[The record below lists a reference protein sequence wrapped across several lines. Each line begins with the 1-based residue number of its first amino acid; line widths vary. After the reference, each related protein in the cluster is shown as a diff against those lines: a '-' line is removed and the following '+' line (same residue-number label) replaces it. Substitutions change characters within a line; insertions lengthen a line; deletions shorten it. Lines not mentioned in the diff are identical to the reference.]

1 MPDDM
6 RVTVSESDTWRRTL
20 EVEVPDDDVRR
31 RFESAY
37 KNYSKSL
44 NLPGFRKGKIPVNL
58 VKKRFG
64 KAIQGEVLQE
74 VIQEYYREASRS
86 EGMTP
91 ISEATIEE
99 VNYEEGQPLKF
110 TASVDVKPEIVVQDY
125 RGMKTTRPVFEVADA
140 DVEEQLQR
148 VREQYAT
155 EQEVDRPAELGDVIV
170 ADLQELDENGL
181 PIIGRKQEERPF
193 HIGGRNA
200 DHDLDNQL
208 VGISTGETRQ
218 VRLTHTGE
226 TEHEA
231 HAEGAQHQE
240 GREIRMMFSA
250 REIRER
256 TLPEPDDEFARDQG
270 QFESLDE
277 FKAQIRTDLRAQA
290 DFASRRYLEGHI
302 VDELIRKNAFDLP
315 ETMIENALDTLVENH
330 KKEHEGHDHDIDEEA
345 IRRESREGT
354 IRGLKR
360 HLLLEAIQK
369 QEDLVVE
376 AADVDRQLD
385 VMSRQYN
392 TEREQLR
399 QILKRSD
406 QIERIESN
414 LLTEKTFDFLI
425 EHAEVEDVEAK

>member
-1 MPDDM
+1 MK
-6 RVTVSESDTWRRTL
+6 VTVSESDAWRRTL
-20 EVEVPDDDVRR
+20 EVEVPGEDVRR
-31 RFESAY
+31 RFETAY

-44 NLPGFRKGKIPVNL
+44 NLPGFRKGKIPVSL

-74 VIQEYYREASRS
+74 VMQECYREASRS
-86 EGMTP
+86 EGLTP
-91 ISEATIEE
+91 ISEATIED

-110 TASVDVKPEIVVQDY
+110 TASVDVKPEIVAQDY
-125 RGMKTTRPVFEVADA
+125 RGLKTTRPVFKVTDA

-148 VREQYAT
+148 VQEQNAT
-155 EQEVDRPAELGDVIV
+155 EQEVDRPAELGDVVV
-170 ADLQELDENGL
+170 ADLQELDESGL

-200 DHDLDNQL
+200 NHDLDNQL
-208 VGISTGETRQ
+208 VGISAGETRRI
-218 VRLTHTGE
+218 VLTHTGE
-226 TEHEA
+226 DENEA
-231 HAEGAQHQE
+231 HMEGSQHQE

-250 REIRER
+250 REVRER
-256 TLPEPDDEFARDQG
+256 TLPELDDEFAKDQG

-277 FKAQIRTDLRAQA
+277 LTAQIRTDLRAQA

-315 ETMIENALDTLVENH
+315 ETMVESALDTLVENQ
-330 KKEHEGHDHDIDEEA
+330 KKEHEGREQDIDEDA
-345 IRRESREGT
+345 IRQESREGT

-360 HLLLEAIQK
+360 HILMEAIQK
-369 QEDLVVE
+369 QEELEVE
-376 AADVDRQLD
+376 EAEMDSQLD
-385 VMSRQYN
+385 VMSRRYN

-425 EHAEVEDVEAK
+425 EHAEIEDVEWRL

>member
-1 MPDDM
+1 MK
-6 RVTVSESDTWRRTL
+6 VTVSESDTWRRTL
-20 EVEVPDDDVRR
+20 EIEVPDEDVRR
-31 RFESAY
+31 RFETAY

-86 EGMTP
+86 EGLTP
-91 ISEATIEE
+91 VSEATIDN
-99 VNYEEGQPLKF
+99 VNYEEGEPLTF
-110 TASVDVKPEIVVQDY
+110 TASVDVKPEIVVQNY
-125 RGMKTTRPVFEVADA
+125 RGLKTTRPVFEVADA
-140 DVEEQLQR
+140 DIEEQLQR
-148 VREQYAT
+148 VREQNAT
-155 EQEVDRPAELGDVIV
+155 EQEVDRPAESGDVVV

-193 HIGGRNA
+193 HIGGSNA
-200 DHDLDNQL
+200 NHDLDNQL

-218 VRLTHTGE
+218 IRLTHAEGD
-226 TEHEA
+226 EHESQA
-231 HAEGAQHQE
+231 GGAQHQA

-256 TLPEPDDEFARDQG
+256 TLPELDDEFARDQG
-270 QFESLDE
+270 QFESLEE
-277 FKAQIRTDLRAQA
+277 FRTQIRTDLQAQA

-315 ETMIENALDTLVENH
+315 ETMIENALDTLVENQ
-330 KKEHEGHDHDIDEEA
+330 KKEHEGHDHEIDEEA

-376 AADVDRQLD
+376 SADVDRQLD
-385 VMSRQYN
+385 VMSRRYN

-414 LLTEKTFDFLI
+414 LLTEKTFDLLI
-425 EHAEVEDVEAK
+425 EHAKIEDVEAK

>member
-1 MPDDM
+1 MK
-6 RVTVSESDTWRRTL
+6 VTVSESDAWRRTL
-20 EVEVPDDDVRR
+20 EVEVPGEDVRR
-31 RFESAY
+31 RFETAY

-44 NLPGFRKGKIPVNL
+44 NLPGFRKGKIPVSL

-74 VIQEYYREASRS
+74 VMQECYREASRS
-86 EGMTP
+86 EGLTP
-91 ISEATIEE
+91 ISEATIED

-110 TASVDVKPEIVVQDY
+110 TASVDVKPEIVAQDY
-125 RGMKTTRPVFEVADA
+125 RGLKTTRPVFKVTDA

-148 VREQYAT
+148 VQEQNAT
-155 EQEVDRPAELGDVIV
+155 EQEVDRPAELGDVVV
-170 ADLQELDENGL
+170 ADLQELDESGL

-200 DHDLDNQL
+200 NHDLDNQL
-208 VGISTGETRQ
+208 VGISAGETRRI
-218 VRLTHTGE
+218 VLTHKGE
-226 TEHEA
+226 DENEA
-231 HAEGAQHQE
+231 RMEGSQHQE
-240 GREIRMMFSA
+240 GREIRMMFAA
-250 REIRER
+250 REVRER
-256 TLPEPDDEFARDQG
+256 TLPELDDEFAKDQG

-277 FKAQIRTDLRAQA
+277 LTAQIRTDLRAQA

-302 VDELIRKNAFDLP
+302 VDELIRRNAFDLP
-315 ETMIENALDTLVENH
+315 EIMVENALDTLVENQ
-330 KKEHEGHDHDIDEEA
+330 KKEHEGHDHGIDEEA
-345 IRRESREGT
+345 IRQESREGT

-360 HLLLEAIQK
+360 HILLEAIQK
-369 QEDLVVE
+369 QEELEVE
-376 AADVDRQLD
+376 EAEMDSQLD
-385 VMSRQYN
+385 VMSRRYN

-425 EHAEVEDVEAK
+425 EHAEIEDVDAK

>member
-1 MPDDM
+1 MK
-6 RVTVSESDTWRRTL
+6 VTVSESDAWRRTL
-20 EVEVPDDDVRR
+20 EVEVPGEDVRR
-31 RFESAY
+31 RFETAY

-44 NLPGFRKGKIPVNL
+44 NLPGFRKGKIPVSL

-74 VIQEYYREASRS
+74 VMQECYREASRS
-86 EGMTP
+86 EGLTP
-91 ISEATIEE
+91 VSEAMIED

-110 TASVDVKPEIVVQDY
+110 TASVDVKPEIVAQDY
-125 RGMKTTRPVFEVADA
+125 RGLKTTRPVFKVTDA

-148 VREQYAT
+148 VQEQNAT
-155 EQEVDRPAELGDVIV
+155 EQEVGRPAGLGDVVV
-170 ADLQELDENGL
+170 ADLQELDESGL

-200 DHDLDNQL
+200 NHDLDNQL
-208 VGISTGETRQ
+208 VGISAGETRRI
-218 VRLTHTGE
+218 VLTHTGE
-226 TEHEA
+226 DENEA
-231 HAEGAQHQE
+231 RLEGSQHQE

-250 REIRER
+250 KEVRER
-256 TLPEPDDEFARDQG
+256 TLPELDDEFARDQG

-277 FKAQIRTDLRAQA
+277 LTAQIRTDLQAQA
-290 DFASRRYLEGHI
+290 EFASRRYLEGHI

-315 ETMIENALDTLVENH
+315 EIMVENALDTLVENQ
-330 KKEHEGHDHDIDEEA
+330 KKEHEGHEQDIDEDA
-345 IRRESREGT
+345 IRQESREGT

-360 HLLLEAIQK
+360 HILMEAIQK
-369 QEDLVVE
+369 QEELEVE
-376 AADVDRQLD
+376 EAEMDSQLD
-385 VMSRQYN
+385 VMSRRYDM
-392 TEREQLR
+392 EREQLR

-425 EHAEVEDVEAK
+425 EHAEIEDVEAK

>member
-1 MPDDM
+1 MK
-6 RVTVSESDTWRRTL
+6 VTVSESDTWRRTL
-20 EVEVPDDDVRR
+20 EVEVPGEDVRAR
-31 RFESAY
+31 IETAY
-37 KNYSKSL
+37 KNYGKSL

-58 VKKRFG
+58 IKKRFG
-64 KAIQGEVLQE
+64 KIIQGEVLQE
-74 VIQEYYREASRS
+74 VMQEYYREASNA
-86 EGMTP
+86 EGLTP
-91 ISEATIEE
+91 IAEAAIED
-99 VNYEEGQPLKF
+99 VSYEEGQPLKF
-110 TASVDVKPEIVVQDY
+110 TASVDIKPEIVVQDY
-125 RGMKTTRPVFEVADA
+125 KGLKTTRPLFEVADA

-148 VREQYAT
+148 VREQNAT
-155 EQEVDRPAELGDVIV
+155 EQEVDRPAGLGDVVV
-170 ADLQELDENGL
+170 ADLQELDESGL

-200 DHDLDNQL
+200 NHDLDNQL

-218 VRLTHTGE
+218 IRLTHTE
-226 TEHEA
+226 EVEHEA
-231 HAEGAQHQE
+231 HAHGSHHPE

-250 REIRER
+250 REVRER
-256 TLPEPDDEFARDQG
+256 SLPELDDEFAGGQG
-270 QFESLDE
+270 QFSSLDE
-277 FKAQIRTDLRAQA
+277 LKAQIRTDLQAQA

-315 ETMIENALDTLVENH
+315 EIMVENGLDTVLENH

-376 AADVDRQLD
+376 EAEVDRHLD
-385 VMSRQYN
+385 GMARRYN

-399 QILKRSD
+399 QILNRSD
-406 QIERIESN
+406 QIEKIESN

-425 EHAEVEDVEAK
+425 QHAEIEDVEAKPDGP

>member
-1 MPDDM
+1 M

-31 RFESAY
+31 RLESAY

-86 EGMTP
+86 EGLTP
-91 ISEATIEE
+91 ISEATIEN

-290 DFASRRYLEGHI
+290 DFASRRYLESHI

-345 IRRESREGT
+345 FRRESREGT

-414 LLTEKTFDFLI
+414 LLTEKTFNFLI

>member
-1 MPDDM
+1 MK
-6 RVTVSESDTWRRTL
+6 VTVSEADTWRRTL
-20 EVEVPDDDVRR
+20 EVEVPDEDVRR
-31 RFESAY
+31 RFETAY

-86 EGMTP
+86 EGLTP
-91 ISEATIEE
+91 ISEATIED

-125 RGMKTTRPVFEVADA
+125 RGLKTTRPVFEVADA
-140 DVEEQLQR
+140 DIEEQLQR
-148 VREQYAT
+148 VREQNAT
-155 EQEVDRPAELGDVIV
+155 EQEVDRPAESGDVVV

-193 HIGGRNA
+193 HIGGNNA
-200 DHDLDNQL
+200 NHDLDNQL

-218 VRLTHTGE
+218 IRLTHAEGD
-226 TEHEA
+226 EHEA
-231 HAEGAQHQE
+231 HAGGAHHEE

-250 REIRER
+250 REVRER
-256 TLPEPDDEFARDQG
+256 TLPELDDEFARDQG

-277 FKAQIRTDLRAQA
+277 FRAQIRTDLKTQA

-315 ETMIENALDTLVENH
+315 ETMIENALDTLVENQ
-330 KKEHEGHDHDIDEEA
+330 KKEHEGHDHEIDEEA
-345 IRRESREGT
+345 LRREGREGT

-385 VMSRQYN
+385 VMSRRYN

-414 LLTEKTFDFLI
+414 LLTEKTFDLLI
-425 EHAEVEDVEAK
+425 EHAEIEDVEAK

>member
-86 EGMTP
+86 EGLTP
-91 ISEATIEE
+91 ISEATIED

-290 DFASRRYLEGHI
+290 DFASRRYLESHI

-345 IRRESREGT
+345 FRRESREGT

-425 EHAEVEDVEAK
+425 EHAEVENVEAK

>member
-1 MPDDM
+1 M

>member
-1 MPDDM
+1 MK
-6 RVTVSESDTWRRTL
+6 VTVSESDAWRRTL
-20 EVEVPDDDVRR
+20 EVEVPGEDVRR
-31 RFESAY
+31 RFETAY

-44 NLPGFRKGKIPVNL
+44 NLPGFRKGKIPVSL

-74 VIQEYYREASRS
+74 VMQECYREASRS
-86 EGMTP
+86 EGLTP
-91 ISEATIEE
+91 ISEATIED

-110 TASVDVKPEIVVQDY
+110 TASVDVKPEIVAQDY
-125 RGMKTTRPVFEVADA
+125 RGLKTTRPVFKVTDA

-148 VREQYAT
+148 VQEQNAT
-155 EQEVDRPAELGDVIV
+155 EQEVDRPAELGDVVV
-170 ADLQELDENGL
+170 ADLQELDESGL

-200 DHDLDNQL
+200 NHDLDNQL
-208 VGISTGETRQ
+208 VGISAGETRRI
-218 VRLTHTGE
+218 VLTHTGE
-226 TEHEA
+226 DENEA
-231 HAEGAQHQE
+231 HREGSQHQE

-250 REIRER
+250 REVRER
-256 TLPEPDDEFARDQG
+256 TLPELDDEFAKDQG

-277 FKAQIRTDLRAQA
+277 LTAQIRTDLHAQA

-315 ETMIENALDTLVENH
+315 ETMVESALDTLVENQ
-330 KKEHEGHDHDIDEEA
+330 KKEHEGREQDIDEDA
-345 IRRESREGT
+345 IRQESREGT

-360 HLLLEAIQK
+360 HILMEAIQK
-369 QEDLVVE
+369 QEELEVE
-376 AADVDRQLD
+376 EAEMDSQLD
-385 VMSRQYN
+385 VMSRRYN

>member
-1 MPDDM
+1 MK
-6 RVTVSESDTWRRTL
+6 VTVSESDAWRRTL
-20 EVEVPDDDVRR
+20 EVEVPGEDVRR
-31 RFESAY
+31 RFETAY

-44 NLPGFRKGKIPVNL
+44 NLPGFRKGKIPVSL

-74 VIQEYYREASRS
+74 VMQECYREASRS
-86 EGMTP
+86 EGLTP
-91 ISEATIEE
+91 ISEATIED

-110 TASVDVKPEIVVQDY
+110 TASVDVKPEIVAQDY
-125 RGMKTTRPVFEVADA
+125 RGLKTTRPVFKVTDA

-148 VREQYAT
+148 VQEQNAT
-155 EQEVDRPAELGDVIV
+155 EQEVDRPAELGDVVV
-170 ADLQELDENGL
+170 ADLQELDESGL

-200 DHDLDNQL
+200 NHDLDNQL
-208 VGISTGETRQ
+208 VGISAGETRRI
-218 VRLTHTGE
+218 VLTHTGE
-226 TEHEA
+226 DENEA
-231 HAEGAQHQE
+231 QNEGSQHQD

-250 REIRER
+250 REVRER
-256 TLPEPDDEFARDQG
+256 TLPELDDEFAKDQG

-277 FKAQIRTDLRAQA
+277 LTAQIRTDLQAQA

-315 ETMIENALDTLVENH
+315 ETMVESALDTLVENQ
-330 KKEHEGHDHDIDEEA
+330 KKEHEGREQDIDEDA
-345 IRRESREGT
+345 IRQESREGT

-360 HLLLEAIQK
+360 HILMEAIQK
-369 QEDLVVE
+369 QEELEVE
-376 AADVDRQLD
+376 EAEMDSQLD
-385 VMSRQYN
+385 VMSRRYN

>member
-1 MPDDM
+1 MK
-6 RVTVSESDTWRRTL
+6 VTVSESDAWRRTL
-20 EVEVPDDDVRR
+20 EVEVPGEDVRR
-31 RFESAY
+31 RFETAY

-44 NLPGFRKGKIPVNL
+44 NLPGFRRGKIPVSL

-74 VIQEYYREASRS
+74 VMQECYREASRS
-86 EGMTP
+86 EGLTP
-91 ISEATIEE
+91 ISEATIED

-110 TASVDVKPEIVVQDY
+110 TASVDVKPEIVAQDY
-125 RGMKTTRPVFEVADA
+125 RGLKTTRPVFKVTDA
-140 DVEEQLQR
+140 DVVEQLQR
-148 VREQYAT
+148 VQEQNAT
-155 EQEVDRPAELGDVIV
+155 EQEVDRPAELGDVVV
-170 ADLQELDENGL
+170 ADLQELDESGL

-200 DHDLDNQL
+200 NHDLDNQL
-208 VGISTGETRQ
+208 VGISAGETRRI
-218 VRLTHTGE
+218 VLTHKGE
-226 TEHEA
+226 DENEA
-231 HAEGAQHQE
+231 RMEGSQHQE
-240 GREIRMMFSA
+240 GREIRMMFAA
-250 REIRER
+250 REVRER
-256 TLPEPDDEFARDQG
+256 TLPELDDEFAKDQG

-277 FKAQIRTDLRAQA
+277 LTAQIRTDLQAQA

-315 ETMIENALDTLVENH
+315 DTMVESALDTLVENQ
-330 KKEHEGHDHDIDEEA
+330 KKEHEGREQDIDEDA
-345 IRRESREGT
+345 IRQESREGT

-360 HLLLEAIQK
+360 HILMEAIQK
-369 QEDLVVE
+369 QEELEVE
-376 AADVDRQLD
+376 EAEMDSQLD
-385 VMSRQYN
+385 VMSRRYN

-425 EHAEVEDVEAK
+425 EHAEVEDVDAK

>member
-1 MPDDM
+1 MK
-6 RVTVSESDTWRRTL
+6 VTVSESDAWRRTL
-20 EVEVPDDDVRR
+20 EVEVPGEDVRR
-31 RFESAY
+31 RFETAY

-44 NLPGFRKGKIPVNL
+44 NLPGFRKGKIPVSL

-74 VIQEYYREASRS
+74 VMQECYREASRS
-86 EGMTP
+86 EGLTP
-91 ISEATIEE
+91 ISEATIED

-110 TASVDVKPEIVVQDY
+110 TASVDVKPEIVAQDY
-125 RGMKTTRPVFEVADA
+125 RGLKTTRPVFKVTDA
-140 DVEEQLQR
+140 DVDEQLQR
-148 VREQYAT
+148 VQEQNAT
-155 EQEVDRPAELGDVIV
+155 EQEVERPAELGDVVV
-170 ADLQELDENGL
+170 ADLQELDESGL

-208 VGISTGETRQ
+208 VGISAGETRRI
-218 VRLTHTGE
+218 VLTHTGE
-226 TEHEA
+226 GEHEA
-231 HAEGAQHQE
+231 HVEGSQHQE

-250 REIRER
+250 KEVRER
-256 TLPEPDDEFARDQG
+256 TLPELDDEFAKDQG

-277 FKAQIRTDLRAQA
+277 LTAQIRTDLQAQA

-315 ETMIENALDTLVENH
+315 EIMVENALDTLVENQ
-330 KKEHEGHDHDIDEEA
+330 KKEHEGHDHDIDEDA
-345 IRRESREGT
+345 IRQESREGT

-360 HLLLEAIQK
+360 HILMEAIQN
-369 QEDLVVE
+369 QEELEVE
-376 AADVDRQLD
+376 EAELDSQLD
-385 VMSRQYN
+385 VMSRRYN
-392 TEREQLR
+392 TEREKLR

-425 EHAEVEDVEAK
+425 EHAEIEDVDAK

>member
-1 MPDDM
+1 M

-86 EGMTP
+86 EGLTP
-91 ISEATIEE
+91 ISEATIED

-290 DFASRRYLEGHI
+290 DFASRRYLESHI

-345 IRRESREGT
+345 FRRESREGT

-425 EHAEVEDVEAK
+425 EHAEVENVEAK

>member
-1 MPDDM
+1 MK
-6 RVTVSESDTWRRTL
+6 VTVSESDTWRRTL
-20 EVEVPDDDVRR
+20 EVEVPDEDVRR
-31 RFESAY
+31 RFETAY

-44 NLPGFRKGKIPVNL
+44 NLPGFRKGKIPLSL

-74 VIQEYYREASRS
+74 VMQEYYREASRS
-86 EGMTP
+86 EGLTP
-91 ISEATIEE
+91 ISEATIED
-99 VNYEEGQPLKF
+99 VNYEEGEPLKF
-110 TASVDVKPEIVVQDY
+110 TASVDIKPEIVVQDY
-125 RGMKTTRPVFEVADA
+125 RGLKTTRPVFEVADA

-148 VREQYAT
+148 VREENAT
-155 EQEVDRPAELGDVIV
+155 EQEVDRPAESGDVVV

-200 DHDLDNQL
+200 NHDLDNQL
-208 VGISTGETRQ
+208 VGITTGETRQ
-218 VRLTHTGE
+218 VRLTHTEGDE
-226 TEHEA
+226 HDAPSADARHEA
-231 HAEGAQHQE
+231 

-256 TLPEPDDEFARDQG
+256 TLPELDDEFARDQG
-270 QFESLDE
+270 QFESLDA
-277 FKAQIRTDLRAQA
+277 FRNQIRTDLQAQA

-315 ETMIENALDTLVENH
+315 ESMIENALDTLVENQ
-330 KKEHEGHDHDIDEEA
+330 KKEAEGHDHEIDEEA

-369 QEDLVVE
+369 KEDLVVE
-376 AADVDRQLD
+376 EAEMDGRLD
-385 VMSRQYN
+385 VMSRRYN

-399 QILKRSD
+399 RILKRSD
-406 QIERIESN
+406 QIGRIESD
-414 LLTEKTFDFLI
+414 LLTEKTFDLLI
-425 EHAEVEDVEAK
+425 EHAEIEDVEAK

>member
-1 MPDDM
+1 MK
-6 RVTVSESDTWRRTL
+6 VTVSESDAWRRTF
-20 EVEVPDDDVRR
+20 EVEVPGADVRR
-31 RFESAY
+31 RFETAY

-44 NLPGFRKGKIPVNL
+44 NLPGFRKGKIPVSL

-74 VIQEYYREASRS
+74 VMQECYRDASRS
-86 EGMTP
+86 EGLTP
-91 ISEATIEE
+91 ISEATIED

-110 TASVDVKPEIVVQDY
+110 TASVDVKPEIVAQDY
-125 RGMKTTRPVFEVADA
+125 RGLKTTRPVFKVTDA

-148 VREQYAT
+148 VQEQNAT
-155 EQEVDRPAELGDVIV
+155 EQEVDRPAELGDVVV
-170 ADLQELDENGL
+170 ADLQELDESGL

-200 DHDLDNQL
+200 NHDLDNQL
-208 VGISTGETRQ
+208 VGISAGETRRI
-218 VRLTHTGE
+218 VLTHTGE
-226 TEHEA
+226 DENEA
-231 HAEGAQHQE
+231 QNEGSQHQD

-250 REIRER
+250 REVRER
-256 TLPEPDDEFARDQG
+256 TLPELDDEFAKDQG

-277 FKAQIRTDLRAQA
+277 LTAQIRTDLQAQA

-315 ETMIENALDTLVENH
+315 ETMVESALDTLVENQ
-330 KKEHEGHDHDIDEEA
+330 KKEHEGREQDIDEDA
-345 IRRESREGT
+345 IRQESREGT

-360 HLLLEAIQK
+360 HILMEAIQK
-369 QEDLVVE
+369 QEELEVE
-376 AADVDRQLD
+376 EAEMDSQLD
-385 VMSRQYN
+385 VMSRRYN

-425 EHAEVEDVEAK
+425 EHAEIEEVDAK

>member
-1 MPDDM
+1 MK
-6 RVTVSESDTWRRTL
+6 VTVSESDAWRRTL
-20 EVEVPDDDVRR
+20 EVEVPGEDVRR
-31 RFESAY
+31 RFETAY

-44 NLPGFRKGKIPVNL
+44 NLPGFRKGKIPVSL

-74 VIQEYYREASRS
+74 VMQECYREASRS
-86 EGMTP
+86 EGLTP
-91 ISEATIEE
+91 ISEATIED

-110 TASVDVKPEIVVQDY
+110 TASVDVKPEIVAQDY
-125 RGMKTTRPVFEVADA
+125 RGLKTTRPVFKVTDA

-148 VREQYAT
+148 VQEQNAT
-155 EQEVDRPAELGDVIV
+155 EQEVDRPAGLGDVVV
-170 ADLQELDENGL
+170 ADLQELDESGL

-200 DHDLDNQL
+200 NHDLDNQL
-208 VGISTGETRQ
+208 VGISAGETRRI
-218 VRLTHTGE
+218 VLTHTGE
-226 TEHEA
+226 DEHEA
-231 HAEGAQHQE
+231 HMEGSRHHE

-250 REIRER
+250 KEVRER
-256 TLPEPDDEFARDQG
+256 TLPELDDEFAKDQG
-270 QFESLDE
+270 HFESLDE
-277 FKAQIRTDLRAQA
+277 LTAQIRSDLQAQA

-315 ETMIENALDTLVENH
+315 EIMVENALDTLVENQ

-345 IRRESREGT
+345 IRQESREGT

-360 HLLLEAIQK
+360 HILMEAIQK
-369 QEDLVVE
+369 QEELEVE
-376 AADVDRQLD
+376 EAEMDSQLD
-385 VMSRQYN
+385 VMSRRYN

>member
-1 MPDDM
+1 MK
-6 RVTVSESDTWRRTL
+6 VTVSESDAWRRTL
-20 EVEVPDDDVRR
+20 EVEVPGEDVRR
-31 RFESAY
+31 RFETAY

-44 NLPGFRKGKIPVNL
+44 NLPGFRKGKIPVSL

-74 VIQEYYREASRS
+74 VMQECYREASRS
-86 EGMTP
+86 EGLTP
-91 ISEATIEE
+91 ISEATIED

-110 TASVDVKPEIVVQDY
+110 TASVDVKPEIVAQDY
-125 RGMKTTRPVFEVADA
+125 RGLKTTRPVFKVTDA

-148 VREQYAT
+148 VQEQNAT
-155 EQEVDRPAELGDVIV
+155 EQEVDRPAGLGDVVV
-170 ADLQELDENGL
+170 ADLQELDESGL

-208 VGISTGETRQ
+208 VGISAGETRRI
-218 VRLTHTGE
+218 VLTHTGE
-226 TEHEA
+226 GEQEA
-231 HAEGAQHQE
+231 HMEGSQHQE

-250 REIRER
+250 KEVRER
-256 TLPEPDDEFARDQG
+256 TLPELDDEFAKDQG

-277 FKAQIRTDLRAQA
+277 LTAQIRTDLQAQA

-315 ETMIENALDTLVENH
+315 EIMVENALDTLVENQ

-345 IRRESREGT
+345 IRQESREGT

-360 HLLLEAIQK
+360 HILMEAIQE
-369 QEDLVVE
+369 QEELEVE
-376 AADVDRQLD
+376 EAEMDSQLD
-385 VMSRQYN
+385 VMSRRYN
-392 TEREQLR
+392 TDREQLR

-425 EHAEVEDVEAK
+425 EHAEVEDVDAK

>member
-1 MPDDM
+1 MK
-6 RVTVSESDTWRRTL
+6 VTVSESDAWRRTL
-20 EVEVPDDDVRR
+20 EVEVPGEDVRR
-31 RFESAY
+31 RFETAY

-44 NLPGFRKGKIPVNL
+44 NLPGFRKGKIPVSL
-58 VKKRFG
+58 VRKRFG

-74 VIQEYYREASRS
+74 VMQECYREASRS
-86 EGMTP
+86 EGLTP
-91 ISEATIEE
+91 ISEATIED

-110 TASVDVKPEIVVQDY
+110 TASVDVKPEIVAQDY
-125 RGMKTTRPVFEVADA
+125 RGLKTTRPVFKVTDA

-148 VREQYAT
+148 VQEQNAT
-155 EQEVDRPAELGDVIV
+155 EQEVDRPAELGDVVV
-170 ADLQELDENGL
+170 ADLQELDESGL

-200 DHDLDNQL
+200 NHDLDNQL
-208 VGISTGETRQ
+208 VGISAGETRRI
-218 VRLTHTGE
+218 VLTHTGE
-226 TEHEA
+226 DESEA
-231 HAEGAQHQE
+231 HMEGSQHQD

-250 REIRER
+250 REVRER
-256 TLPEPDDEFARDQG
+256 TLPELDDEFAKDQG

-277 FKAQIRTDLRAQA
+277 LTAQIRTDLHAQA

-315 ETMIENALDTLVENH
+315 ETMVESALDTLVENQ
-330 KKEHEGHDHDIDEEA
+330 KKEHEGHDHDIDEDA
-345 IRRESREGT
+345 IRQESREGT

-360 HLLLEAIQK
+360 HILMEAIQK
-369 QEDLVVE
+369 QEALEVE
-376 AADVDRQLD
+376 EAEMDSQLD
-385 VMSRQYN
+385 VMSRRYN

-425 EHAEVEDVEAK
+425 EHAEIEEVDAK

>member
-1 MPDDM
+1 MK
-6 RVTVSESDTWRRTL
+6 VTVSESDTWHRTL
-20 EVEVPDDDVRR
+20 VIEVPDEDVRR
-31 RFESAY
+31 RFETAY

-44 NLPGFRKGKIPVNL
+44 NLPGFRRGKIPVSL

-64 KAIQGEVLQE
+64 KAIQGEVLQD
-74 VIQEYYREASRS
+74 VMQEYYREASKS
-86 EGMTP
+86 EGLTP
-91 ISEATIEE
+91 ISEATIED
-99 VNYEEGQPLKF
+99 VNYEEGEPLKF
-110 TASVDVKPEIVVQDY
+110 TASVDVKPDIVVQDY
-125 RGMKTTRPVFEVADA
+125 RGLKTTRPVFEVADA
-140 DVEEQLQR
+140 DIEEQLQR
-148 VREQYAT
+148 VREQSAT
-155 EQEVDRPAELGDVIV
+155 EQEVDRPAESGDVVV

-193 HIGGRNA
+193 HIGGSNA
-200 DHDLDNQL
+200 NHDLDNQL

-218 VRLTHTGE
+218 ILLTHAEGD
-226 TEHEA
+226 EHEA
-231 HAEGAQHQE
+231 HAGGAQHQA

-256 TLPEPDDEFARDQG
+256 TLPELDDEFARDQG

-277 FKAQIRTDLRAQA
+277 FRTQIRTDLQAQA

-315 ETMIENALDTLVENH
+315 ETMIENALDTLVENQ
-330 KKEHEGHDHDIDEEA
+330 KREHEGHDQDIDEEA

-376 AADVDRQLD
+376 AADLDRQLD
-385 VMSRQYN
+385 VMSRRYN

-414 LLTEKTFDFLI
+414 LLTEKTFDLLI
-425 EHAEVEDVEAK
+425 EHAEIEDVEAK

>member
-1 MPDDM
+1 MPDVM
-6 RVTVSESDTWRRTL
+6 KVTVSESDTWRRTL
-20 EVEVPDDDVRR
+20 EVEVPDEDVRR
-31 RFESAY
+31 RFETAY

-44 NLPGFRKGKIPVNL
+44 NLPGFRRGKIPVNL

-74 VIQEYYREASRS
+74 VMQEYYREASRS
-86 EGMTP
+86 EGLTP
-91 ISEATIEE
+91 ISEATIED
-99 VNYEEGQPLKF
+99 VDYEEGKPLKF
-110 TASVDVKPEIVVQDY
+110 TASVDVKPEIAVQDY
-125 RGMKTTRPVFEVADA
+125 RGLRTTRPVFEVADA
-140 DVEEQLQR
+140 DIEEQLQR
-148 VREQYAT
+148 VREQNAT
-155 EQEVDRPAELGDVIV
+155 EQEVDRPAELGDVVV

-193 HIGGRNA
+193 HIGGSNA
-200 DHDLDNQL
+200 NHDLDNQL

-218 VRLTHTGE
+218 IRLTHTGE
-226 TEHEA
+226 DEHEA
-231 HAEGAQHQE
+231 HAGGAQHQE

-250 REIRER
+250 REVRER
-256 TLPEPDDEFARDQG
+256 TLPELDDEFARDQG

-277 FKAQIRTDLRAQA
+277 FRAQIRTDLKAQA

-315 ETMIENALDTLVENH
+315 ETMIENALDTMVEDQ

-385 VMSRQYN
+385 VMSRRYN

-414 LLTEKTFDFLI
+414 LLMEKTFDFLI
-425 EHAEVEDVEAK
+425 EHAEIEDVEAK

>member
-1 MPDDM
+1 MK
-6 RVTVSESDTWRRTL
+6 VTVSESDAWRRTL
-20 EVEVPDDDVRR
+20 EVEVPGEDVRR
-31 RFESAY
+31 RFETAY

-44 NLPGFRKGKIPVNL
+44 NLPGFRKGKIPVGL

-74 VIQEYYREASRS
+74 VMQECYREASRS
-86 EGMTP
+86 EGLTP
-91 ISEATIEE
+91 ISEATIED

-110 TASVDVKPEIVVQDY
+110 TASVDVKPEIVAQDY
-125 RGMKTTRPVFEVADA
+125 RGLKTTRPVFKVTDA

-148 VREQYAT
+148 VQEQNAT
-155 EQEVDRPAELGDVIV
+155 EQEVDRPAGLGDVVV
-170 ADLQELDENGL
+170 ADLQELDESGL

-200 DHDLDNQL
+200 NHDLDNQL
-208 VGISTGETRQ
+208 MGISAGETRRI
-218 VRLTHTGE
+218 VLTHTGE
-226 TEHEA
+226 DENEA
-231 HAEGAQHQE
+231 HTEGSQHQE
-240 GREIRMMFSA
+240 GREVRMMFSA
-250 REIRER
+250 KEIRER
-256 TLPEPDDEFARDQG
+256 TLPELDDEFAKDQG

-277 FKAQIRTDLRAQA
+277 LTAQIRTDLQAQA

-315 ETMIENALDTLVENH
+315 EVMIENALDTLVENQ
-330 KKEHEGHDHDIDEEA
+330 KKEHEGHDHDIDEDA
-345 IRRESREGT
+345 IRQEGREGT

-360 HLLLEAIQK
+360 HILMEAIQK
-369 QEDLVVE
+369 QEELEVE
-376 AADVDRQLD
+376 EAEMDSQLD
-385 VMSRQYN
+385 VMSRRYN
-392 TEREQLR
+392 TERAQLR

>member
-1 MPDDM
+1 MPDVM

-20 EVEVPDDDVRR
+20 EVEVPDEDVRQ
-31 RFESAY
+31 RFEAAY

-44 NLPGFRKGKIPVNL
+44 NLPGFRRGKIPVSL

-74 VIQEYYREASRS
+74 VMQECYREASRS
-86 EGMTP
+86 EGLTP
-91 ISEATIEE
+91 ISDAAIED

-110 TASVDVKPEIVVQDY
+110 RASVDVKPEIVVQDY
-125 RGMKTTRPVFEVADA
+125 RGLKTTRLVFEVADA
-140 DVEEQLQR
+140 DVEEQLQLL
-148 VREQYAT
+148 REQNAT
-155 EQEVDRPAELGDVIV
+155 EQEVDRPAESGDVVV

-193 HIGGRNA
+193 HIGGSNA
-200 DHDLDNQL
+200 NHDLDNQL
-208 VGISTGETRQ
+208 VGISAGETRRI
-218 VRLTHTGE
+218 VLTHVGE
-226 TEHEA
+226 GELEA
-231 HAEGAQHQE
+231 DIEGSQHQD

-250 REIRER
+250 KEVRER
-256 TLPEPDDEFARDQG
+256 TLPELDDEFAKDQG

-277 FKAQIRTDLRAQA
+277 LTAQIRTDLQAQA

-315 ETMIENALDTLVENH
+315 EIMVENALDTLVENQ
-330 KKEHEGHDHDIDEEA
+330 KKEHEGHDHDVDEEA
-345 IRRESREGT
+345 IRQESREGA

-369 QEDLVVE
+369 QEELEVE
-376 AADVDRQLD
+376 EAEMDSQLD
-385 VMSRQYN
+385 VMSRRYN

-399 QILKRSD
+399 QILRRSD
-406 QIERIESN
+406 QIERIESE
-414 LLTEKTFDFLI
+414 LLTKKTFDFLI
-425 EHAEVEDVEAK
+425 EHAEIEDVEAK

>member
-1 MPDDM
+1 MK
-6 RVTVSESDTWRRTL
+6 VTVSESDAWRRTL
-20 EVEVPDDDVRR
+20 EVEVPGEDVRR
-31 RFESAY
+31 RFETAY

-44 NLPGFRKGKIPVNL
+44 NLPGFRKGKIPVSL

-74 VIQEYYREASRS
+74 VMQECYREASRS
-86 EGMTP
+86 EGLTP
-91 ISEATIEE
+91 ISEATIED

-110 TASVDVKPEIVVQDY
+110 TASVDVKPEIVAQDY
-125 RGMKTTRPVFEVADA
+125 RGLKTTRPVFKVTDA

-148 VREQYAT
+148 VQEQNAT
-155 EQEVDRPAELGDVIV
+155 EQEVDRPAGLGDVVV
-170 ADLQELDENGL
+170 ADLQELDESGL

-200 DHDLDNQL
+200 NHDLDNQL
-208 VGISTGETRQ
+208 VGISAGETRRI
-218 VRLTHTGE
+218 VLTHAGE
-226 TEHEA
+226 DENEA
-231 HAEGAQHQE
+231 RMEGSQHQE

-250 REIRER
+250 REVRER
-256 TLPEPDDEFARDQG
+256 TLPELDDEFAKDQG

-277 FKAQIRTDLRAQA
+277 LTAQIRTDLRAQA

-315 ETMIENALDTLVENH
+315 ETMVESALDTLVENQ
-330 KKEHEGHDHDIDEEA
+330 KKEHEGREQDIDEDA
-345 IRRESREGT
+345 IRQENREGT

-360 HLLLEAIQK
+360 HILMEAIQK
-369 QEDLVVE
+369 QEELEVGE
-376 AADVDRQLD
+376 AEMDSQLD
-385 VMSRQYN
+385 VMSRRYN

-425 EHAEVEDVEAK
+425 EHAEIEDVDAK